1 MDRGDYILS
10 GMWIKVVVSM
20 ALAAFLWT
28 AFRLAMGL
36 RWSKVERDRRRHDE
50 ETRGRRVVAE
60 IPLSE
65 GDLVLLLEDA
75 DAFYWGLRSVR
86 KADVAGGRLLLN
98 GGIVGEFFLAGT
110 TLPPPAGAEEYEGR
124 ERWDVRVYRR
134 DGGTIEIPC
143 GTLREGV
150 SREIAGRA
158 FDAVKASVMPSRAAG

>member
-1 MDRGDYILS
+1 
-10 GMWIKVVVSM
+10 MWIKVVAGL
-20 ALAAFLWT
+20 ALLAFLWT

-36 RWSKVERDRRRHDE
+36 RWSKIERDRMRRDE

-65 GDLVLLLEDA
+65 GHLMLLLEDA
-75 DAFYWGLRSVR
+75 EAFHWGTKSVR
-86 KADVAGGRLLLN
+86 KTDVAGGRLLLN
-98 GGIVGEFFLAGT
+98 GGIVGEFSLAGVA
-110 TLPPPAGAEEYEGR
+110 LPPPGGAEEYEGR

-134 DGGTIEIPC
+134 DGGAIEIPC

-158 FDAVKASVMPSRAAG
+158 FEAVKASATPSRAAE